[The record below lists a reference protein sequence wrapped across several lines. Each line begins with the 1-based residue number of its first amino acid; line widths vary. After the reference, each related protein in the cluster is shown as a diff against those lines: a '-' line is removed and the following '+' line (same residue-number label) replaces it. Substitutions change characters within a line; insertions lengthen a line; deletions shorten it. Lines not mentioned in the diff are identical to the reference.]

1 MRGKE
6 GERVTQVVIGFL
18 SRKGNVRR
26 KKKCCN
32 AMKYARSIFKGVW
45 VPLATE
51 DRLTFRYKVMSIAH
65 IDCSPVGVC
74 IDACGFVFHE

>member
-32 AMKYARSIFKGVW
+32 AMKYVRSILEGVVQSYLW
-45 VPLATE
+45 
-51 DRLTFRYKVMSIAH
+51 RQK
-65 IDCSPVGVC
+65 ID
-74 IDACGFVFHE
+74 